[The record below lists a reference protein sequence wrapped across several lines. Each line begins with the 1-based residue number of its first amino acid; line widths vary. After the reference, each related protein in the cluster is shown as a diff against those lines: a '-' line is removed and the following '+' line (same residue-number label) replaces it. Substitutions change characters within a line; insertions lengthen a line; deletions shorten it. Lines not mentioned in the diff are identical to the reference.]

1 MQHYSGDQHPNI
13 IDTIGKT
20 PLVKLERLCSN
31 TELNIYGK
39 LEAFN
44 PGGSIKDR
52 TAKQLISH
60 AINTGKLQ
68 YGDTVIESSSGNMA
82 IGLAQACLYYGLNLI
97 VVVDPLVNQHTVK
110 ILKAYGA
117 KIEMVKEPAPI
128 GGFLTARLNKVN
140 ELLDRVKNSFWPNQY
155 SNPQNPIA
163 HHQTMRE
170 IAESLSRNV
179 DYLFA
184 ATSTCGTLMGCADYI
199 EKNNLSTKI
208 IAVDAAGS
216 VIFGQPAGKR
226 KIPGHGAGRPSN
238 FLERDKISDVV
249 HITDEECVIGCKRL
263 LEKEAILCG
272 GSSGA
277 VVSALIKKLP
287 YIPKRSTCALIFCD
301 RGERYLDTIYN
312 KEWVKENI
320 ELEKVL
326 VA

>member
-1 MQHYSGDQHPNI
+1 MQKYPSSQQHNI
-13 IDTIGKT
+13 IDTIGNT
-20 PLVKLERLCSN
+20 PFILLERLYSKS
-31 TELNIYGK
+31 EINIYGK

-60 AINTGKLQ
+60 AISTGKLQ

-82 IGLAQACLYYGLNLI
+82 IGLAQACLYYGLNLV
-97 VVVDPLVNQHTVK
+97 VVVDPLINQHTVK
-110 ILKAYGA
+110 ILQTYGA

-128 GGFLTARLNKVN
+128 GGFLTARLTKVN
-140 ELLDRVKNSFWPNQY
+140 ELLDNIKNSFWPNQY

-163 HHQTMRE
+163 HHQTMKE
-170 IAESLSRNV
+170 IAESLSGKV

-199 EKNNLSTKI
+199 EKNNLPTKI
-208 IAVDAAGS
+208 VAVDAAGS
-216 VIFGQPAGKR
+216 VIFGQQAGER

-238 FLERDKISDVV
+238 FLDIDKVTDVV
-249 HITDEECVIGCKRL
+249 HITDKECVKGCKRL

-277 VVSALIKKLP
+277 VVSALSKKLP
-287 YIPKRSTCALIFCD
+287 FIPKGATCALIFCD

-312 KEWVKENI
+312 PDWVKENI